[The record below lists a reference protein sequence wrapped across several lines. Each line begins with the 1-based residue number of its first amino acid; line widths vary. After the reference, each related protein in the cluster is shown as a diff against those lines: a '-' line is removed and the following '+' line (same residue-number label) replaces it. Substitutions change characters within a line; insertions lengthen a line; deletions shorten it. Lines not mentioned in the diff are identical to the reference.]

1 MEYSE
6 SSVKLSVEREL
17 TIITPEDYKL
27 SQNYPN
33 PFNPTTTIQYTLPM
47 RDQITVTVYNMLGQE
62 VIRLMDNEEKPAGTY
77 QLTWNGLDKNGA
89 QVSSGMYFYSMRSP
103 HMQKTMRMTFLK

>member
-47 RDQITVTVYNMLGQE
+47 RDKITVTIYNMLGQE
-62 VIRLMDNEEKPAGTY
+62 VVRLMNNEEKPAGTY
-77 QLTWNGLDKNGA
+77 QLTWNGMDKNGA
-89 QVSSGMYFYSMRSP
+89 QVSSGMYFYSMSTP